1 MLAQPSLSL
10 NRRCATVVAA
20 LPSFKW
26 SLRSLD
32 STEACGFLVSGNPFG
47 LPVSTQPLAASS
59 IVFVRFGSWM
69 KKFRKLEFEIRKLE
83 FEFRELGFV
92 FRVMDI

>member
-1 MLAQPSLSL
+1 MQPLA
-10 NRRCATVVAA
+10 A
-20 LPSFKW
+20 SFNETLRVSSFRFQR
-26 SLRSLD
+26 SLRD
-32 STEACGFLVSGNPFG
+32 LVS
-47 LPVSTQPLAASS
+47 SQPLAASS